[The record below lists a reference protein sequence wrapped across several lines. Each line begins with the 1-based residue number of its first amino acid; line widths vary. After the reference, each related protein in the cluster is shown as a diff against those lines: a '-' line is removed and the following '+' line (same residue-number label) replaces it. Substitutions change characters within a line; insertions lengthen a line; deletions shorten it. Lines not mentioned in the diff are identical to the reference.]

1 MSNSISEENTQQ
13 PGGAVDKVRKAARQL
28 AYDVRYKVKGQFK
41 DGQKSDAASLKRAY
55 MQQLGKSPAPGP
67 VKAMARKM
75 LIGEAY
81 DLVDVSDTVNESVV
95 NALLKVFTKTTQLED
110 ADGNPAY
117 EITDVVQEEMKEKKY
132 KVRVTDK
139 STGKT
144 YVRMAD
150 REKISQLRSDPRISS
165 VEMTGYGDS
174 YDKPV
179 GKEKEEKKE
188 VAKES
193 NVPMTGAESQAQ
205 KSKMRKFDSSAT
217 QDMGRRTKDAYHKI
231 RGVAVAANELRKDI
245 KSLKGNETAK
255 EEFIH
260 EVNVEDDNPDA
271 NTKKIDVMKGKNKI
285 IINPTQSEE
294 MKPGEDDTSAEK
306 TKESSADK
314 RIRMVKRKIL
324 QSKMQAVRQG
334 AGADIVAHTELE
346 GEQISEGEGAVRYC
360 PACDKDETRDECKA
374 GGEYWDENSKPAK
387 AEDPRG
393 MKTKVDMV
401 RNKLRAMGLK
411 MSHVPEGEMVEDAD
425 LDKMKK
431 DADANRARAAKLK
444 DRNVTR
450 GSAAL
455 AAREV
460 ERDVKKAAKTGPQQ
474 YPNPGKGV
482 KKIEKPKPTHT
493 KTGAMRVE
501 ETEDSLRDRRMERGG
516 VDGNTRYDRAPKAPN
531 TKKFGTGK
539 TMAQKEMEKKYGKG
553 ASAMD
558 VVKAQIR
565 AKHGKG
571 AIMDTKKK

>member
-1 MSNSISEENTQQ
+1 MSNTISEEPNTQQ

-67 VKAMARKM
+67 VKVMAKKM

-95 NALLKVFTKTTQLED
+95 NALLKVFAKKTQLED
-110 ADGNPAY
+110 ADGNVAY
-117 EITDVVQEEMKEKKY
+117 EVTDIVQEEMKDTKY
-132 KVRVTDK
+132 KIRVTDK

-150 REKISQLRSDPRISS
+150 REKIGQLRADPRISS

-179 GKEKEEKKE
+179 GKGKGEEEKK
-188 VAKES
+188 
-193 NVPMTGAESQAQ
+193 
-205 KSKMRKFDSSAT
+205 
-217 QDMGRRTKDAYHKI
+217 
-231 RGVAVAANELRKDI
+231 
-245 KSLKGNETAK
+245 ETAK

-260 EVNVEDDNPDA
+260 EVNVEDDNPEA

-294 MKPGEDDTSAEK
+294 AKPEEGTSAEK

-346 GEQISEGEGAVRYC
+346 GEEISEKAGCAHTHEGAECSVHGKGEC
-360 PACDKDETRDECKA
+360 PPESS
-374 GGEYWDENSKPAK
+374 SKKEKEDTDDYRSMPAK
-387 AEDPRG
+387 
-393 MKTKVDMV
+393 VNMV

-411 MSHVPEGEMVEDAD
+411 MSYEPEGD
-425 LDKMKK
+425 LVDEGKSDRPLGMMHSFARGVKQK
-431 DADANRARAAKLK
+431 RGEKREVKYGMDSEGNRAGKYK
-444 DRNVTR
+444 VKKE
-450 GSAAL
+450 
-455 AAREV
+455 EV
-460 ERDVKKAAKTGPQQ
+460 EGDMVDEA
-474 YPNPGKGV
+474 
-482 KKIEKPKPTHT
+482 
-493 KTGAMRVE
+493 
-501 ETEDSLRDRRMERGG
+501 TEDSLKDRRMERGG
-516 VDGNTRYDRAPKAPN
+516 VGGNIRYDKAPKPTN
-531 TKKFGTGK
+531 TAGKKKPYDG
-539 TMAQKEMEKKYGKG
+539 MSAIEK
-553 ASAMD
+553 
-558 VVKAQIR
+558 VKASIR
-565 AKHGKG
+565 AKHGQG

>member
-1 MSNSISEENTQQ
+1 MSNTISEEPNTQQ

-67 VKAMARKM
+67 VKVMAKKM
-75 LIGEAY
+75 LVGEAY

-95 NALLKVFTKTTQLED
+95 NALLKVFAKKTQLED
-110 ADGNPAY
+110 ADGNVAY
-117 EITDVVQEEMKEKKY
+117 EVTDIVQEEMKDTKY

-150 REKISQLRSDPRISS
+150 REKIGQLRADPRISS

-179 GKEKEEKKE
+179 GKGKGEEEKKE
-188 VAKES
+188 K
-193 NVPMTGAESQAQ
+193 
-205 KSKMRKFDSSAT
+205 
-217 QDMGRRTKDAYHKI
+217 
-231 RGVAVAANELRKDI
+231 
-245 KSLKGNETAK
+245 ETAK

-260 EVNVEDDNPDA
+260 EVNVEDDNPEA

-294 MKPGEDDTSAEK
+294 MKPGEDTSAEK

-346 GEQISEGEGAVRYC
+346 GEEISEKAGCAHTHEGTECSVHG
-360 PACDKDETRDECKA
+360 KDECPPESS
-374 GGEYWDENSKPAK
+374 SKKEKEDTDDYRSMPAK
-387 AEDPRG
+387 
-393 MKTKVDMV
+393 VNMV

-411 MSHVPEGEMVEDAD
+411 MSYEPEGNEIDEEASDA
-425 LDKMKK
+425 M
-431 DADANRARAAKLK
+431 K
-444 DRNVTR
+444 DRQ
-450 GSAAL
+450 L
-455 AAREV
+455 
-460 ERDVKKAAKTGPQQ
+460 
-474 YPNPGKGV
+474 
-482 KKIEKPKPTHT
+482 
-493 KTGAMRVE
+493 
-501 ETEDSLRDRRMERGG
+501 ERGG
-516 VDGNTRYDRAPKAPN
+516 MGARSRNKAPIGAPN
-531 TKKFGTGK
+531 TFGKKPG
-539 TMAQKEMEKKYGKG
+539 QKYDGMSAIEK
-553 ASAMD
+553 
-558 VVKAQIR
+558 VKASIR
-565 AKHGKG
+565 AKHGQG
-571 AIMDTKKK
+571 AIIDTKKK

>member
-1 MSNSISEENTQQ
+1 MSNTISEEPNTQQ

-67 VKAMARKM
+67 VKVMAKKM
-75 LIGEAY
+75 LVGEAY

-95 NALLKVFTKTTQLED
+95 NALLKVFAKKTQLED
-110 ADGNPAY
+110 ADGNVAY
-117 EITDVVQEEMKEKKY
+117 EVTDIVQEEMKDTKY

-150 REKISQLRSDPRISS
+150 REKIGQLRADPRISS

-179 GKEKEEKKE
+179 GKGKGEEEKK
-188 VAKES
+188 
-193 NVPMTGAESQAQ
+193 
-205 KSKMRKFDSSAT
+205 
-217 QDMGRRTKDAYHKI
+217 
-231 RGVAVAANELRKDI
+231 
-245 KSLKGNETAK
+245 ETAK

-260 EVNVEDDNPDA
+260 EVNVEDDNPEA

-294 MKPGEDDTSAEK
+294 AKPEEDTSAEK

-346 GEQISEGEGAVRYC
+346 GEEISEKAGCAHTHEGTECSVHG
-360 PACDKDETRDECKA
+360 KDECPPESS
-374 GGEYWDENSKPAK
+374 SKK
-387 AEDPRG
+387 EKEDTDDYRSMP
-393 MKTKVDMV
+393 TKVNMV

-411 MSHVPEGEMVEDAD
+411 MSYDMKGEQIDEVMTPKEKGESERSRSSSTLEMGRRTKDAYHKVRGAMIAAKQ
-425 LDKMKK
+425 LKK
-431 DADANRARAAKLK
+431 DAEELK
-444 DRNVTR
+444 NE
-450 GSAAL
+450 A
-455 AAREV
+455 
-460 ERDVKKAAKTGPQQ
+460 
-474 YPNPGKGV
+474 
-482 KKIEKPKPTHT
+482 
-493 KTGAMRVE
+493 
-501 ETEDSLRDRRMERGG
+501 TEDSLKDRRMERGG
-516 VDGNTRYDRAPKAPN
+516 VGGNIRYDKPISNTPN
-531 TKKFGTGK
+531 TFGKKKPKYDG
-539 TMAQKEMEKKYGKG
+539 MSAIEK
-553 ASAMD
+553 
-558 VVKAQIR
+558 VKASIR
-565 AKHGKG
+565 AKHGQG

>member
-1 MSNSISEENTQQ
+1 MSNTISEEPNTQQ

-67 VKAMARKM
+67 VKVMAKKM

-95 NALLKVFTKTTQLED
+95 NALLKVFAKKTQLED
-110 ADGNPAY
+110 ADGNVAY
-117 EITDVVQEEMKEKKY
+117 EVTDIVQEEMKDTKY
-132 KVRVTDK
+132 KIRVTDK

-150 REKISQLRSDPRISS
+150 REKISQLRADPRISS

-179 GKEKEEKKE
+179 GKGKGEEEKK
-188 VAKES
+188 
-193 NVPMTGAESQAQ
+193 
-205 KSKMRKFDSSAT
+205 
-217 QDMGRRTKDAYHKI
+217 
-231 RGVAVAANELRKDI
+231 
-245 KSLKGNETAK
+245 ETAK

-294 MKPGEDDTSAEK
+294 MKPGEDTSAEK

-346 GEQISEGEGAVRYC
+346 GEEISE
-360 PACDKDETRDECKA
+360 KA
-374 GGEYWDENSKPAK
+374 GSECPPESSSKKEKEDTDDYRSMPAK
-387 AEDPRG
+387 
-393 MKTKVDMV
+393 VNMV

-411 MSHVPEGEMVEDAD
+411 MSYEPEGDMVEA
-425 LDKMKK
+425 
-431 DADANRARAAKLK
+431 
-444 DRNVTR
+444 
-450 GSAAL
+450 
-455 AAREV
+455 
-460 ERDVKKAAKTGPQQ
+460 
-474 YPNPGKGV
+474 
-482 KKIEKPKPTHT
+482 
-493 KTGAMRVE
+493 
-501 ETEDSLRDRRMERGG
+501 TEDSLKDRRMERGG
-516 VDGNTRYDRAPKAPN
+516 VGGNIRYDKAPKPTN
-531 TKKFGTGK
+531 TAGKKKPYDG
-539 TMAQKEMEKKYGKG
+539 MSAVEK
-553 ASAMD
+553 
-558 VVKAQIR
+558 VKASIR
-565 AKHGKG
+565 AKYGQG
-571 AIMDTKKK
+571 AIIDTKKK

>member
-1 MSNSISEENTQQ
+1 MSNTISEEPNTQQ

-67 VKAMARKM
+67 VKVMAKKM

-95 NALLKVFTKTTQLED
+95 NALLKVFAKKTQLED
-110 ADGNPAY
+110 ADGNVAY
-117 EITDVVQEEMKEKKY
+117 EVTDIVQEEMKDTKY

-150 REKISQLRSDPRISS
+150 REKIGQLRADPRISS

-179 GKEKEEKKE
+179 GKGKGEEEEKK
-188 VAKES
+188 
-193 NVPMTGAESQAQ
+193 
-205 KSKMRKFDSSAT
+205 
-217 QDMGRRTKDAYHKI
+217 
-231 RGVAVAANELRKDI
+231 
-245 KSLKGNETAK
+245 ETAK

-260 EVNVEDDNPDA
+260 EVNVEDDNPEA

-294 MKPGEDDTSAEK
+294 AKPGEDTSAEK

-334 AGADIVAHTELE
+334 AGGDIVAHTELE
-346 GEQISEGEGAVRYC
+346 GEEISE
-360 PACDKDETRDECKA
+360 KA
-374 GGEYWDENSKPAK
+374 GCAHTHEGTECSVHGKGECPPKSSSKKEKEDTDDYRSMPAK
-387 AEDPRG
+387 
-393 MKTKVDMV
+393 VNMV

-411 MSHVPEGEMVEDAD
+411 MSYELEGDMVEGLSVKDQ
-425 LDKMKK
+425 MKVSQEYFK
-431 DADANRARAAKLK
+431 K
-444 DRNVTR
+444 RNSR
-450 GSAAL
+450 SPG
-455 AAREV
+455 E
-460 ERDVKKAAKTGPQQ
+460 KKA
-474 YPNPGKGV
+474 
-482 KKIEKPKPTHT
+482 
-493 KTGAMRVE
+493 E
-501 ETEDSLRDRRMERGG
+501 ETKNAIS
-516 VDGNTRYDRAPKAPN
+516 
-531 TKKFGTGK
+531 
-539 TMAQKEMEKKYGKG
+539 
-553 ASAMD
+553 
-558 VVKAQIR
+558 R
-565 AKHGKG
+565 AKNYAMH
-571 AIMDTKKK
+571 KKPDPYKSRPGESD

>member
-1 MSNSISEENTQQ
+1 MSNTISEEPNTQQ

-67 VKAMARKM
+67 VKVMAKKM

-95 NALLKVFTKTTQLED
+95 NALLKVFAKKTRLED
-110 ADGNPAY
+110 ADGNVAY
-117 EITDVVQEEMKEKKY
+117 EVTDIVQEEMKDTKY

-150 REKISQLRSDPRISS
+150 REKIGQLRADPRISS

-188 VAKES
+188 
-193 NVPMTGAESQAQ
+193 
-205 KSKMRKFDSSAT
+205 
-217 QDMGRRTKDAYHKI
+217 
-231 RGVAVAANELRKDI
+231 
-245 KSLKGNETAK
+245 TAK

-260 EVNVEDDNPDA
+260 EVNVEDDNPEA

-294 MKPGEDDTSAEK
+294 MKPGEDTSAEK

-346 GEQISEGEGAVRYC
+346 GEEISE
-360 PACDKDETRDECKA
+360 KA
-374 GGEYWDENSKPAK
+374 GSECPPKSSSKKEKEDTDDYRSMPAK
-387 AEDPRG
+387 
-393 MKTKVDMV
+393 VNMV

-411 MSHVPEGEMVEDAD
+411 MSHVPEGEMTEGMSVDQQ
-425 LDKMKK
+425 MKISR
-431 DADANRARAAKLK
+431 DAAKGRNPNPDHKAIRGKMLK
-444 DRNVTR
+444 KSLPKDTR
-450 GSAAL
+450 TDAQKMTDA
-455 AAREV
+455 
-460 ERDVKKAAKTGPQQ
+460 TGPR
-474 YPNPGKGV
+474 PGS
-482 KKIEKPKPTHT
+482 
-493 KTGAMRVE
+493 RY
-501 ETEDSLRDRRMERGG
+501 RG
-516 VDGNTRYDRAPKAPN
+516 D
-531 TKKFGTGK
+531 
-539 TMAQKEMEKKYGKG
+539 
-553 ASAMD
+553 
-558 VVKAQIR
+558 
-565 AKHGKG
+565 
-571 AIMDTKKK
+571 

>member
-110 ADGNPAY
+110 ADGNPSY

-150 REKISQLRSDPRISS
+150 REKISQLRADPRISS

-188 VAKES
+188 
-193 NVPMTGAESQAQ
+193 
-205 KSKMRKFDSSAT
+205 
-217 QDMGRRTKDAYHKI
+217 
-231 RGVAVAANELRKDI
+231 
-245 KSLKGNETAK
+245 TAK

-271 NTKKIDVMKGKNKI
+271 NAKKIDVMKGKNKI

-294 MKPGEDDTSAEK
+294 MKPGEDTSAEK

-411 MSHVPEGEMVEDAD
+411 MSHVPEGEMTEATYPSDF
-425 LDKMKK
+425 KK
-431 DADANRARAAKLK
+431 
-444 DRNVTR
+444 
-450 GSAAL
+450 GSPVAT
-455 AAREV
+455 
-460 ERDVKKAAKTGPQQ
+460 KKTGRPMQHDQ
-474 YPNPGKGV
+474 PMSGGRR
-482 KKIEKPKPTHT
+482 
-493 KTGAMRVE
+493 KTVDE
-501 ETEDSLRDRRMERGG
+501 SSEDSLRDRRMERGG

>member
-95 NALLKVFTKTTQLED
+95 SALLKVFTKTTQLED

-117 EITDVVQEEMKEKKY
+117 EITDVVQEMKDTKY

-188 VAKES
+188 
-193 NVPMTGAESQAQ
+193 
-205 KSKMRKFDSSAT
+205 
-217 QDMGRRTKDAYHKI
+217 
-231 RGVAVAANELRKDI
+231 
-245 KSLKGNETAK
+245 TAK
-255 EEFIH
+255 EAFIH

-294 MKPGEDDTSAEK
+294 MKPGEDTSAEK

-346 GEQISEGEGAVRYC
+346 GEQISE
-360 PACDKDETRDECKA
+360 KA
-374 GGEYWDENSKPAK
+374 GCAHTHEGKECPVHGKSECPSESKSVD
-387 AEDPRG
+387 EDPRG

-411 MSHVPEGEMVEDAD
+411 MSHVPEGEMTEATYPSDF
-425 LDKMKK
+425 KK
-431 DADANRARAAKLK
+431 GSPVANK
-444 DRNVTR
+444 
-450 GSAAL
+450 
-455 AAREV
+455 
-460 ERDVKKAAKTGPQQ
+460 KTGRPMQHDQ
-474 YPNPGKGV
+474 SMSGGRR
-482 KKIEKPKPTHT
+482 
-493 KTGAMRVE
+493 KTVDEEASDAMK
-501 ETEDSLRDRRMERGG
+501 DRRMERGG

>member
-1 MSNSISEENTQQ
+1 
-13 PGGAVDKVRKAARQL
+13 
-28 AYDVRYKVKGQFK
+28 
-41 DGQKSDAASLKRAY
+41 
-55 MQQLGKSPAPGP
+55 
-67 VKAMARKM
+67 M
-75 LIGEAY
+75 LVGEAY

-117 EITDVVQEEMKEKKY
+117 EITDVVQEMKDTKY

-150 REKISQLRSDPRISS
+150 REKISQLRADPRISS

-188 VAKES
+188 
-193 NVPMTGAESQAQ
+193 
-205 KSKMRKFDSSAT
+205 
-217 QDMGRRTKDAYHKI
+217 
-231 RGVAVAANELRKDI
+231 
-245 KSLKGNETAK
+245 TAK
-255 EEFIH
+255 EAFIH

-294 MKPGEDDTSAEK
+294 MKPGEDTSAEK

-411 MSHVPEGEMVEDAD
+411 MSHVPEGEMTEATYPSDF
-425 LDKMKK
+425 KK
-431 DADANRARAAKLK
+431 
-444 DRNVTR
+444 
-450 GSAAL
+450 GSPVAT
-455 AAREV
+455 
-460 ERDVKKAAKTGPQQ
+460 KKTGRPMQHDQ
-474 YPNPGKGV
+474 PMSGGRR
-482 KKIEKPKPTHT
+482 
-493 KTGAMRVE
+493 KTVDE
-501 ETEDSLRDRRMERGG
+501 SSEDSLRDRRMERGG

-539 TMAQKEMEKKYGKG
+539 TMAQKEMEKKHGKG
-553 ASAMD
+553 KSAMD
-558 VVKAQIR
+558 IVRAEIR

>member
-1 MSNSISEENTQQ
+1 MSNTISEEPNTQQ

-67 VKAMARKM
+67 VKVMAKKM
-75 LIGEAY
+75 LVGEAY

-95 NALLKVFTKTTQLED
+95 NALLKVFAKKTQLED
-110 ADGNPAY
+110 ADGNVAY
-117 EITDVVQEEMKEKKY
+117 EVTDIVQEEMKDSKY

-150 REKISQLRSDPRISS
+150 REKIGQLRADPRISS

-179 GKEKEEKKE
+179 GKGKGEEEEKK
-188 VAKES
+188 
-193 NVPMTGAESQAQ
+193 
-205 KSKMRKFDSSAT
+205 
-217 QDMGRRTKDAYHKI
+217 
-231 RGVAVAANELRKDI
+231 
-245 KSLKGNETAK
+245 ETAK

-260 EVNVEDDNPDA
+260 EVNVEDDNPEA

-294 MKPGEDDTSAEK
+294 AKPGEDTSAEK

-346 GEQISEGEGAVRYC
+346 GEEISE
-360 PACDKDETRDECKA
+360 KA
-374 GGEYWDENSKPAK
+374 GCAHTHEGTECSVHGKGECPPESSSKKEKEDTDDYRSMPAK
-387 AEDPRG
+387 
-393 MKTKVDMV
+393 VNMV

-411 MSHVPEGEMVEDAD
+411 MSYEPEGNEIDEEASDA
-425 LDKMKK
+425 M
-431 DADANRARAAKLK
+431 K
-444 DRNVTR
+444 DRQ
-450 GSAAL
+450 L
-455 AAREV
+455 
-460 ERDVKKAAKTGPQQ
+460 
-474 YPNPGKGV
+474 
-482 KKIEKPKPTHT
+482 
-493 KTGAMRVE
+493 
-501 ETEDSLRDRRMERGG
+501 ERGG
-516 VDGNTRYDRAPKAPN
+516 MGARSRNKAPIGAPN
-531 TKKFGTGK
+531 TFGKKKPKYDG
-539 TMAQKEMEKKYGKG
+539 MSAIEK
-553 ASAMD
+553 
-558 VVKAQIR
+558 VKASIR
-565 AKHGKG
+565 AKHGQG

>member
-1 MSNSISEENTQQ
+1 MSNTISEEPNTQQ

-67 VKAMARKM
+67 VKVMAKKM

-95 NALLKVFTKTTQLED
+95 NALLKVFAKKTQLED
-110 ADGNPAY
+110 ADGNVAY
-117 EITDVVQEEMKEKKY
+117 EVTDIVQEEMKDTKY
-132 KVRVTDK
+132 KIRVTDK

-150 REKISQLRSDPRISS
+150 REKIGQLRADPRISS

-179 GKEKEEKKE
+179 GKGKGEEEKK
-188 VAKES
+188 
-193 NVPMTGAESQAQ
+193 
-205 KSKMRKFDSSAT
+205 
-217 QDMGRRTKDAYHKI
+217 
-231 RGVAVAANELRKDI
+231 
-245 KSLKGNETAK
+245 ETAK

-260 EVNVEDDNPDA
+260 EVNVEDDNPEA

-294 MKPGEDDTSAEK
+294 AKPEEDTSAEK

-346 GEQISEGEGAVRYC
+346 GEEISE
-360 PACDKDETRDECKA
+360 KA
-374 GGEYWDENSKPAK
+374 GCAHTHEGTECSVHGKGECPPESSSKK
-387 AEDPRG
+387 EKEDTDDYRSMP
-393 MKTKVDMV
+393 TKVNMV

-411 MSHVPEGEMVEDAD
+411 MSYEPEGDMVDEA
-425 LDKMKK
+425 
-431 DADANRARAAKLK
+431 
-444 DRNVTR
+444 
-450 GSAAL
+450 
-455 AAREV
+455 
-460 ERDVKKAAKTGPQQ
+460 
-474 YPNPGKGV
+474 
-482 KKIEKPKPTHT
+482 
-493 KTGAMRVE
+493 
-501 ETEDSLRDRRMERGG
+501 TEDSLKDRRMERGG
-516 VDGNTRYDRAPKAPN
+516 VGGNIRYKNQKPLGAPN
-531 TKKFGTGK
+531 TFGKKKPATGGPS
-539 TMAQKEMEKKYGKG
+539 AIEK
-553 ASAMD
+553 
-558 VVKAQIR
+558 VKASIR
-565 AKHGKG
+565 AKHGQG

>member
-1 MSNSISEENTQQ
+1 MSNTISEEPNTQQ

-67 VKAMARKM
+67 VKVMAKKM

-95 NALLKVFTKTTQLED
+95 NALLKVFAKKTQLED
-110 ADGNPAY
+110 ADGNVAY
-117 EITDVVQEEMKEKKY
+117 EVTDIVQEEMKDTKY

-150 REKISQLRSDPRISS
+150 REKIGQLRADPRISS

-179 GKEKEEKKE
+179 GKGKGEEEEKK
-188 VAKES
+188 
-193 NVPMTGAESQAQ
+193 
-205 KSKMRKFDSSAT
+205 
-217 QDMGRRTKDAYHKI
+217 
-231 RGVAVAANELRKDI
+231 
-245 KSLKGNETAK
+245 ETAK

-260 EVNVEDDNPDA
+260 EVNVEDDNPEA

-294 MKPGEDDTSAEK
+294 AKPGEDTSAEK

-334 AGADIVAHTELE
+334 AGGDIVAHTELE
-346 GEQISEGEGAVRYC
+346 GEEISE
-360 PACDKDETRDECKA
+360 KA
-374 GGEYWDENSKPAK
+374 GCAHTHEGTECSVHGKGECPPESSSKKEKEDTDDYRSMPAK
-387 AEDPRG
+387 
-393 MKTKVDMV
+393 VNMV

-411 MSHVPEGEMVEDAD
+411 MSYEPEGNEIDEEASDA
-425 LDKMKK
+425 M
-431 DADANRARAAKLK
+431 K
-444 DRNVTR
+444 DRQ
-450 GSAAL
+450 L
-455 AAREV
+455 
-460 ERDVKKAAKTGPQQ
+460 
-474 YPNPGKGV
+474 
-482 KKIEKPKPTHT
+482 
-493 KTGAMRVE
+493 
-501 ETEDSLRDRRMERGG
+501 ERGG
-516 VDGNTRYDRAPKAPN
+516 MGARSRNKAPIGAPN
-531 TKKFGTGK
+531 TFGKKPG
-539 TMAQKEMEKKYGKG
+539 QKYDGMSAIEK
-553 ASAMD
+553 
-558 VVKAQIR
+558 VKASIR
-565 AKHGKG
+565 AKHGQG

>member
-1 MSNSISEENTQQ
+1 MSNTISEEPNTQQ

-67 VKAMARKM
+67 VKVMAKKM

-95 NALLKVFTKTTQLED
+95 NALLKVFAKKTQLED
-110 ADGNPAY
+110 ADGNVAY
-117 EITDVVQEEMKEKKY
+117 EVTDIVQEEMKDTKY

-150 REKISQLRSDPRISS
+150 REKIGQLRADPRISS

-179 GKEKEEKKE
+179 GKGKEEGEKKE
-188 VAKES
+188 K
-193 NVPMTGAESQAQ
+193 
-205 KSKMRKFDSSAT
+205 
-217 QDMGRRTKDAYHKI
+217 
-231 RGVAVAANELRKDI
+231 
-245 KSLKGNETAK
+245 ETAK

-260 EVNVEDDNPDA
+260 EVNVEDDNPEA

-294 MKPGEDDTSAEK
+294 MKPGEDTSAEK

-346 GEQISEGEGAVRYC
+346 GEEISE
-360 PACDKDETRDECKA
+360 KA
-374 GGEYWDENSKPAK
+374 GCAHTHEGTECSVHGKSECPPESSSKKEKEDTDDYRSMPAK
-387 AEDPRG
+387 
-393 MKTKVDMV
+393 VNMV

-411 MSHVPEGEMVEDAD
+411 MSYEPEGNEIDEEASDA
-425 LDKMKK
+425 MK
-431 DADANRARAAKLK
+431 
-444 DRNVTR
+444 
-450 GSAAL
+450 
-455 AAREV
+455 
-460 ERDVKKAAKTGPQQ
+460 
-474 YPNPGKGV
+474 
-482 KKIEKPKPTHT
+482 
-493 KTGAMRVE
+493 
-501 ETEDSLRDRRMERGG
+501 DRRMERGG
-516 VDGNTRYDRAPKAPN
+516 VGGNIRYDKAPKPTN
-531 TKKFGTGK
+531 TAGKKKPYDG
-539 TMAQKEMEKKYGKG
+539 MSAVEK
-553 ASAMD
+553 
-558 VVKAQIR
+558 VKASIR
-565 AKHGKG
+565 AKYGQG

>member
-1 MSNSISEENTQQ
+1 MSNTISEEPNTQQ

-67 VKAMARKM
+67 VKVMAKKM

-95 NALLKVFTKTTQLED
+95 NALLKVFAKKTQLED
-110 ADGNPAY
+110 ADGNVAY
-117 EITDVVQEEMKEKKY
+117 EVTDIVQEEMKDTKY

-150 REKISQLRSDPRISS
+150 REKIGQLRADPRISS

-179 GKEKEEKKE
+179 GKGKEEGEKKE
-188 VAKES
+188 K
-193 NVPMTGAESQAQ
+193 
-205 KSKMRKFDSSAT
+205 
-217 QDMGRRTKDAYHKI
+217 
-231 RGVAVAANELRKDI
+231 
-245 KSLKGNETAK
+245 ETAK

-260 EVNVEDDNPDA
+260 EVNVEDDNPEA

-294 MKPGEDDTSAEK
+294 MKPGEDTSAEK

-346 GEQISEGEGAVRYC
+346 GEEISE
-360 PACDKDETRDECKA
+360 KA
-374 GGEYWDENSKPAK
+374 GCAHTHEGTECSVHGKSECPPESSSKKEKEDTDDYRSMPAK
-387 AEDPRG
+387 
-393 MKTKVDMV
+393 VNMV

-411 MSHVPEGEMVEDAD
+411 MSYEPEGNEIDEEASDA
-425 LDKMKK
+425 MK
-431 DADANRARAAKLK
+431 
-444 DRNVTR
+444 
-450 GSAAL
+450 
-455 AAREV
+455 
-460 ERDVKKAAKTGPQQ
+460 
-474 YPNPGKGV
+474 
-482 KKIEKPKPTHT
+482 
-493 KTGAMRVE
+493 
-501 ETEDSLRDRRMERGG
+501 DRRMERGG
-516 VDGNTRYDRAPKAPN
+516 VGGNIRYDKAPKPTN
-531 TKKFGTGK
+531 TAGKKKPYDG
-539 TMAQKEMEKKYGKG
+539 MSAIEK
-553 ASAMD
+553 
-558 VVKAQIR
+558 VKASIR
-565 AKHGKG
+565 AKHGQG
-571 AIMDTKKK
+571 AIIDTKKK

>member
-1 MSNSISEENTQQ
+1 MSNTISEEPNTQQ

-67 VKAMARKM
+67 VKVMAKKM

-95 NALLKVFTKTTQLED
+95 NALLKVFAKKTQLED
-110 ADGNPAY
+110 ADGNVAY
-117 EITDVVQEEMKEKKY
+117 EVTDIVQEEMKDTKY

-150 REKISQLRSDPRISS
+150 REKIGQLRADPRISS

-179 GKEKEEKKE
+179 GKGKEEGEKKE
-188 VAKES
+188 K
-193 NVPMTGAESQAQ
+193 
-205 KSKMRKFDSSAT
+205 
-217 QDMGRRTKDAYHKI
+217 
-231 RGVAVAANELRKDI
+231 
-245 KSLKGNETAK
+245 ETAK

-260 EVNVEDDNPDA
+260 EVNVEDDNPEA

-294 MKPGEDDTSAEK
+294 MKPGEDTSAEK

-346 GEQISEGEGAVRYC
+346 GEEISENAGCAHTHEGTECSVHGKSEC
-360 PACDKDETRDECKA
+360 PPESS
-374 GGEYWDENSKPAK
+374 SKKEKEDTDDYRSMPAK
-387 AEDPRG
+387 
-393 MKTKVDMV
+393 VNMV

-411 MSHVPEGEMVEDAD
+411 MSYDMEGDMVEA
-425 LDKMKK
+425 
-431 DADANRARAAKLK
+431 
-444 DRNVTR
+444 
-450 GSAAL
+450 
-455 AAREV
+455 
-460 ERDVKKAAKTGPQQ
+460 
-474 YPNPGKGV
+474 
-482 KKIEKPKPTHT
+482 
-493 KTGAMRVE
+493 
-501 ETEDSLRDRRMERGG
+501 TEDSLKDRRMERGG
-516 VDGNTRYDRAPKAPN
+516 VGGNIRYDKAPKPTN
-531 TKKFGTGK
+531 TAGKKKPYDG
-539 TMAQKEMEKKYGKG
+539 MSAVEK
-553 ASAMD
+553 
-558 VVKAQIR
+558 VKASIR
-565 AKHGKG
+565 AKYGQG

>member
-1 MSNSISEENTQQ
+1 MSNTISEEPNTQQ

-67 VKAMARKM
+67 VKVMAKKM
-75 LIGEAY
+75 LVGEAY

-95 NALLKVFTKTTQLED
+95 NALLKVFAKKTQLED
-110 ADGNPAY
+110 ADGNVAY
-117 EITDVVQEEMKEKKY
+117 EVTDIVQEEMKDTKY

-150 REKISQLRSDPRISS
+150 REKIGQLRADPRISS

-179 GKEKEEKKE
+179 GKGKGEEEK
-188 VAKES
+188 
-193 NVPMTGAESQAQ
+193 
-205 KSKMRKFDSSAT
+205 R
-217 QDMGRRTKDAYHKI
+217 
-231 RGVAVAANELRKDI
+231 
-245 KSLKGNETAK
+245 ETAK

-260 EVNVEDDNPDA
+260 EVNVEDDNPEA

-294 MKPGEDDTSAEK
+294 AKPEEDTSAEK

-346 GEQISEGEGAVRYC
+346 GEEISEKAGCAHTHEGTECSVHG
-360 PACDKDETRDECKA
+360 KDECPPESS
-374 GGEYWDENSKPAK
+374 SKKEKEDTDDYRSMPAK
-387 AEDPRG
+387 
-393 MKTKVDMV
+393 VNMV

-411 MSHVPEGEMVEDAD
+411 MSYDMEGEQIDEVMTPKEKGESERSRSSST
-425 LDKMKK
+425 LEMGRRTK
-431 DADANRARAAKLK
+431 DAYHKVRGAMIAAKQLK
-444 DRNVTR
+444 
-450 GSAAL
+450 
-455 AAREV
+455 
-460 ERDVKKAAKTGPQQ
+460 RDA
-474 YPNPGKGV
+474 
-482 KKIEKPKPTHT
+482 
-493 KTGAMRVE
+493 E
-501 ETEDSLRDRRMERGG
+501 ELKNEATEDSLKDRRMERGG
-516 VDGNTRYDRAPKAPN
+516 VGGNIRYDKPISNTPN
-531 TKKFGTGK
+531 TFGKKKPKYDG
-539 TMAQKEMEKKYGKG
+539 MSAVEK
-553 ASAMD
+553 
-558 VVKAQIR
+558 VKASIR
-565 AKHGKG
+565 AKHGQG
-571 AIMDTKKK
+571 AIIDTKKK

>member
-110 ADGNPAY
+110 ADGNPSY

-150 REKISQLRSDPRISS
+150 REKISQLRADPRISS

-188 VAKES
+188 TTKE
-193 NVPMTGAESQAQ
+193 A
-205 KSKMRKFDSSAT
+205 
-217 QDMGRRTKDAYHKI
+217 
-231 RGVAVAANELRKDI
+231 
-245 KSLKGNETAK
+245 
-255 EEFIH
+255 FIH

-294 MKPGEDDTSAEK
+294 MKPGEDTSAEK

-346 GEQISEGEGAVRYC
+346 GEQISE
-360 PACDKDETRDECKA
+360 KA
-374 GGEYWDENSKPAK
+374 GCAHTHEGKECPVHGKSECPSESKK
-387 AEDPRG
+387 VDEDPRG

-411 MSHVPEGEMVEDAD
+411 MSHVPEGEMTEATYPSDF
-425 LDKMKK
+425 KK
-431 DADANRARAAKLK
+431 
-444 DRNVTR
+444 
-450 GSAAL
+450 GSPVAT
-455 AAREV
+455 
-460 ERDVKKAAKTGPQQ
+460 KKTGRPVQHDQ
-474 YPNPGKGV
+474 PMSGGRR
-482 KKIEKPKPTHT
+482 
-493 KTGAMRVE
+493 KTVDE
-501 ETEDSLRDRRMERGG
+501 SSEDSLRDRRMERGG

>member
-1 MSNSISEENTQQ
+1 MSNTISEEPNTQQ

-67 VKAMARKM
+67 VKVMAKKM

-95 NALLKVFTKTTQLED
+95 NALLKVFAKKTQLED
-110 ADGNPAY
+110 ADGNVAY
-117 EITDVVQEEMKEKKY
+117 EVTDIVQEEMKDTKY

-150 REKISQLRSDPRISS
+150 REKIGQLRADPRISS

-188 VAKES
+188 
-193 NVPMTGAESQAQ
+193 
-205 KSKMRKFDSSAT
+205 
-217 QDMGRRTKDAYHKI
+217 
-231 RGVAVAANELRKDI
+231 
-245 KSLKGNETAK
+245 TAK

-260 EVNVEDDNPDA
+260 EENVEDDNPEA

-294 MKPGEDDTSAEK
+294 AKPEEDTSAEK

-346 GEQISEGEGAVRYC
+346 GEEISEKAGCAHTHEGTECSVHG
-360 PACDKDETRDECKA
+360 KDECPPESS
-374 GGEYWDENSKPAK
+374 SKK
-387 AEDPRG
+387 EKEDTDDYRSMP
-393 MKTKVDMV
+393 TKVNMV

-411 MSHVPEGEMVEDAD
+411 MSYEPKGNEIDEEASDA
-425 LDKMKK
+425 MK
-431 DADANRARAAKLK
+431 
-444 DRNVTR
+444 
-450 GSAAL
+450 
-455 AAREV
+455 
-460 ERDVKKAAKTGPQQ
+460 
-474 YPNPGKGV
+474 
-482 KKIEKPKPTHT
+482 
-493 KTGAMRVE
+493 
-501 ETEDSLRDRRMERGG
+501 DRRMERGG
-516 VDGNTRYDRAPKAPN
+516 VGGNIRYDKAPKPTN
-531 TKKFGTGK
+531 TAGKKKPYDG
-539 TMAQKEMEKKYGKG
+539 MSAVEK
-553 ASAMD
+553 
-558 VVKAQIR
+558 VKASIR
-565 AKHGKG
+565 AKYGQG
-571 AIMDTKKK
+571 AIIDTKKK

>member
-1 MSNSISEENTQQ
+1 MSNTISEEPNTQQ

-67 VKAMARKM
+67 VKVMAKKM

-95 NALLKVFTKTTQLED
+95 NALLKVFAKKTQLED
-110 ADGNPAY
+110 ADGNVAY
-117 EITDVVQEEMKEKKY
+117 EVTDIVQEEMKDTKY

-150 REKISQLRSDPRISS
+150 REKIGQLRADPRISS

-188 VAKES
+188 VAKE
-193 NVPMTGAESQAQ
+193 NTLPMTGAESQAQ
-205 KSKMRKFDSSAT
+205 KSKMRNYDSSAT
-217 QDMGRRTKDAYHKI
+217 QEMGRRTKDAYHKI

-260 EVNVEDDNPDA
+260 EVNVEDDNPEA

-294 MKPGEDDTSAEK
+294 MKPGEDTSAEK

-346 GEQISEGEGAVRYC
+346 GEEISE
-360 PACDKDETRDECKA
+360 KA
-374 GGEYWDENSKPAK
+374 GSECPPKSSSKKEKEDTDDYRSMPAK
-387 AEDPRG
+387 
-393 MKTKVDMV
+393 VNMV

-411 MSHVPEGEMVEDAD
+411 MSYDMEGDMVEA
-425 LDKMKK
+425 
-431 DADANRARAAKLK
+431 
-444 DRNVTR
+444 
-450 GSAAL
+450 
-455 AAREV
+455 
-460 ERDVKKAAKTGPQQ
+460 
-474 YPNPGKGV
+474 
-482 KKIEKPKPTHT
+482 
-493 KTGAMRVE
+493 
-501 ETEDSLRDRRMERGG
+501 TEDSLKDRRMERGG
-516 VDGNTRYDRAPKAPN
+516 VGGNIRYDKAPKPTN
-531 TKKFGTGK
+531 TAGKKKPYDG
-539 TMAQKEMEKKYGKG
+539 MSAVEK
-553 ASAMD
+553 
-558 VVKAQIR
+558 VKASIR
-565 AKHGKG
+565 AKYGQG
-571 AIMDTKKK
+571 AIIDTKKK

>member
-1 MSNSISEENTQQ
+1 MSNTISEEPNTQQ

-67 VKAMARKM
+67 VKVMAKKM
-75 LIGEAY
+75 LVGEAY

-95 NALLKVFTKTTQLED
+95 NALLKVFAKKTQLED
-110 ADGNPAY
+110 ADGNVAY
-117 EITDVVQEEMKEKKY
+117 EVTDIVQEEMKDTKY

-150 REKISQLRSDPRISS
+150 REKIGQLRADPRISS

-179 GKEKEEKKE
+179 GKGKGEEEKK
-188 VAKES
+188 
-193 NVPMTGAESQAQ
+193 
-205 KSKMRKFDSSAT
+205 
-217 QDMGRRTKDAYHKI
+217 
-231 RGVAVAANELRKDI
+231 
-245 KSLKGNETAK
+245 ETAK

-260 EVNVEDDNPDA
+260 EVNVEDDNPEA

-294 MKPGEDDTSAEK
+294 AKPEEDTSAEK

-346 GEQISEGEGAVRYC
+346 GEEISE
-360 PACDKDETRDECKA
+360 KA
-374 GGEYWDENSKPAK
+374 GCAHTHEGTECSVHGKSECPPESSSKKEKEDTDDYRSMPAK
-387 AEDPRG
+387 
-393 MKTKVDMV
+393 VNMV

-411 MSHVPEGEMVEDAD
+411 MSYDMEGEQIDEVMTPKEKGESERSRSSST
-425 LDKMKK
+425 LEMGRRTK
-431 DADANRARAAKLK
+431 DAYHKVRGAMIAAKQLK
-444 DRNVTR
+444 
-450 GSAAL
+450 
-455 AAREV
+455 
-460 ERDVKKAAKTGPQQ
+460 RDA
-474 YPNPGKGV
+474 
-482 KKIEKPKPTHT
+482 
-493 KTGAMRVE
+493 E
-501 ETEDSLRDRRMERGG
+501 ELKNEATEDSLKDRRMERGG
-516 VDGNTRYDRAPKAPN
+516 VGGNIRYDKPISNTPN
-531 TKKFGTGK
+531 TFGKKKPKYDG
-539 TMAQKEMEKKYGKG
+539 MSAVEK
-553 ASAMD
+553 
-558 VVKAQIR
+558 VKASIR
-565 AKHGKG
+565 AKHGQG
-571 AIMDTKKK
+571 AIIDTKKK

>member
-1 MSNSISEENTQQ
+1 MSNTISEEPNTQQ

-67 VKAMARKM
+67 VKVMAKKM

-95 NALLKVFTKTTQLED
+95 NALLKVFAKKTQLED
-110 ADGNPAY
+110 ADGNVAY
-117 EITDVVQEEMKEKKY
+117 EVTDIVQEEMKDTKY

-150 REKISQLRSDPRISS
+150 REKIGQLRADPRISS

-179 GKEKEEKKE
+179 GKGKEEGEKKE
-188 VAKES
+188 K
-193 NVPMTGAESQAQ
+193 
-205 KSKMRKFDSSAT
+205 
-217 QDMGRRTKDAYHKI
+217 
-231 RGVAVAANELRKDI
+231 
-245 KSLKGNETAK
+245 ETAK

-260 EVNVEDDNPDA
+260 EVNVEDDNPEA

-294 MKPGEDDTSAEK
+294 MKPGEDTSAEK

-346 GEQISEGEGAVRYC
+346 GEEISE
-360 PACDKDETRDECKA
+360 KA
-374 GGEYWDENSKPAK
+374 GCAHTHEGTECSVHGKSECPPESSSKKEKEDTDDYRSMPAK
-387 AEDPRG
+387 
-393 MKTKVDMV
+393 VNMV

-411 MSHVPEGEMVEDAD
+411 MSYDMEGDMVEA
-425 LDKMKK
+425 
-431 DADANRARAAKLK
+431 
-444 DRNVTR
+444 
-450 GSAAL
+450 
-455 AAREV
+455 
-460 ERDVKKAAKTGPQQ
+460 
-474 YPNPGKGV
+474 
-482 KKIEKPKPTHT
+482 
-493 KTGAMRVE
+493 
-501 ETEDSLRDRRMERGG
+501 TEDSLKDRRMERGG
-516 VDGNTRYDRAPKAPN
+516 VGGNIRYDKAPKPTN
-531 TKKFGTGK
+531 TAGKKKPYDG
-539 TMAQKEMEKKYGKG
+539 MSAVEK
-553 ASAMD
+553 
-558 VVKAQIR
+558 VKASIR
-565 AKHGKG
+565 AKYGQG

>member
-110 ADGNPAY
+110 ADGNPSY

-150 REKISQLRSDPRISS
+150 REKISQLRADPRISS

-188 VAKES
+188 
-193 NVPMTGAESQAQ
+193 
-205 KSKMRKFDSSAT
+205 
-217 QDMGRRTKDAYHKI
+217 
-231 RGVAVAANELRKDI
+231 
-245 KSLKGNETAK
+245 TAK
-255 EEFIH
+255 EAFIH

-294 MKPGEDDTSAEK
+294 VKPGEDTSAEK

-314 RIRMVKRKIL
+314 RVRMVKRKIL

-346 GEQISEGEGAVRYC
+346 GEQISE
-360 PACDKDETRDECKA
+360 KA
-374 GGEYWDENSKPAK
+374 GCAHTHEGKECPVHGKSECPSESKK
-387 AEDPRG
+387 VDEDPRG

-411 MSHVPEGEMVEDAD
+411 MSHVPEGEMTEATYPSDF
-425 LDKMKK
+425 KK
-431 DADANRARAAKLK
+431 
-444 DRNVTR
+444 
-450 GSAAL
+450 GSPVAT
-455 AAREV
+455 
-460 ERDVKKAAKTGPQQ
+460 KKTGRPMQHDQ
-474 YPNPGKGV
+474 PMSGGRR
-482 KKIEKPKPTHT
+482 
-493 KTGAMRVE
+493 KTVDE
-501 ETEDSLRDRRMERGG
+501 SSEDSLRDRRMERGG

>member
-75 LIGEAY
+75 LVGEAY

-117 EITDVVQEEMKEKKY
+117 EITDVVQEMKDTKY

-150 REKISQLRSDPRISS
+150 REKISQLRADPRISS

-188 VAKES
+188 
-193 NVPMTGAESQAQ
+193 
-205 KSKMRKFDSSAT
+205 
-217 QDMGRRTKDAYHKI
+217 
-231 RGVAVAANELRKDI
+231 
-245 KSLKGNETAK
+245 TAK
-255 EEFIH
+255 EAFIH

-294 MKPGEDDTSAEK
+294 MKPGEDTSAEK

-411 MSHVPEGEMVEDAD
+411 MSHVPEGEMTEATYPSDF
-425 LDKMKK
+425 KK
-431 DADANRARAAKLK
+431 
-444 DRNVTR
+444 
-450 GSAAL
+450 GSPVAT
-455 AAREV
+455 
-460 ERDVKKAAKTGPQQ
+460 KKTGRPVQHDQ
-474 YPNPGKGV
+474 PMSGGRR
-482 KKIEKPKPTHT
+482 
-493 KTGAMRVE
+493 KTVDE
-501 ETEDSLRDRRMERGG
+501 SSEDSLRDRRMERGG